1 MDTPAPAALS
11 DLIAAGLVSHE
22 MIGDPAK
29 LGGESGSLRALCAV
43 IGGPVYR
50 IEAYHYA
57 FRAGPDD
64 LDGRLATLAPGE
76 WTGAIETALCA
87 TLGEDAVWLNT
98 TDLLPEADTLLAQ
111 PILFLRAHDGALA
124 GALEAAGPDLQAV
137 VNARYAAEC
146 ARLTMEHA
154 ATAGEGALATR
165 LAAIEARQDQILESL
180 TARSGFTDE
189 ILASLSESLA
199 VVLQHLESQAEL
211 LHGYITRQAAE
222 ARSEAQSGA
231 RNRDGA
237 DMAATAAA
245 FQKTLG
251 LSFAEFLARIE
262 QRSEADR
269 AAIRVSQYS

>member
-1 MDTPAPAALS
+1 VDTPAPAALS

-29 LGGESGSLRALCAV
+29 LGAEAGCLRALCAL

-57 FRAGPDD
+57 FRAGPGD

-87 TLGEDAVWLNT
+87 ALGEDAVWVNT
-98 TDLLPEADTLLAQ
+98 TDLLPEADALLAQ
-111 PILFLRAHDGALA
+111 PILLLRAQDAALA
-124 GALEAAGPDLQAV
+124 GALETAGPGLQAV

-146 ARLTMEHA
+146 ARLTMEQA
-154 ATAGEGALATR
+154 ATAGEGALADR
-165 LAAIEARQDQILESL
+165 LAAIESRQNEILDAL
-180 TARSGFTDE
+180 AVRSGSTDE
-189 ILASLSESLA
+189 ALANLSQTLA
-199 VVLQHLESQAEL
+199 VVLQHLEAQAEL
-211 LHGYITRQAAE
+211 LHGHITRQSAGSRE
-222 ARSEAQSGA
+222 Q
-231 RNRDGA
+231 DGA
-237 DMAATAAA
+237 DMAATVAA

-251 LSFAEFLARIE
+251 LTFAEFLARIE